1 MYPNMQKSKK
11 SNEKPKEKNV
21 ESVCK
26 LMNKWK
32 VSMCID

>member
-1 MYPNMQKSKK
+1 MYPNTQKSKK
-11 SNEKPKEKNV
+11 SNEKPKKKNV

-32 VSMCID
+32 VSMCIN